1 MDTKT
6 TEYID
11 REALKE
17 AFWGACKN
25 CLSED
30 DIADLIDDMPA
41 ADVAPVVRGTPVR
54 KNRESRE
61 VIYLQAGEE
70 NGEILY
76 KRYVYV
82 DKTDWVEYCSACGKR
97 LCSRFNNYCPNCG
110 AKMDKEEA

>member
-1 MDTKT
+1 MN
-6 TEYID
+6 EYIK
-11 REALKE
+11 REDALQALE
-17 AFWGACKN
+17 SCACW
-25 CLSED
+25 SRPFISAYEE
-30 DIADLIDDMPA
+30 IQEMPA
-41 ADVAPVVRGTPVR
+41 ADVTPVVHGIPVR

-61 VIYLQAGEE
+61 VVYLQAGEE

-110 AKMDKEEA
+110 AKMDKEDT